1 MAEKHDRINELRQL
15 LVVAW
20 ETIGQ
25 AKPEAVSAL
34 LNTAN
39 RLSRDLYELENP
51 GSTASPAPVEDGDGA
66 TAVSIF
72 QARMRKRDTRSAS

>member
-1 MAEKHDRINELRQL
+1 MAEKHDRIDELRQL

-39 RLSRDLYELENP
+39 RLSRDLYELENL
-51 GSTASPAPVEDGDGA
+51 GSTTAPAPVEDGDGA

>member
-1 MAEKHDRINELRQL
+1 MAEKHDRIDELRQL
-15 LVVAW
+15 LVVTW
-20 ETIGQ
+20 ETIGR

-51 GSTASPAPVEDGDGA
+51 GSTTAPAPVEDEA

-72 QARMRKRDTRSAS
+72 QARMRTRDTRSAS